1 MSVMNEK
8 TNEQAASLIY
18 REQFAERLTKALAKV
33 SLSQNALA
41 KRIGGVY
48 SQATISR
55 VCSAQRGIEAYLV
68 VLVAREIGCSA
79 EWLLTGEGESGL
91 D

>member
-1 MSVMNEK
+1 MDEE
-8 TNEQAASLIY
+8 TTEQEACRIY
-18 REQFAERLTKALAKV
+18 REQFAERLTKALATAAV
-33 SLSQNALA
+33 SQSALS
-41 KRIGGVY
+41 KRIGGAY

-55 VCSAQRGIEAYLV
+55 VASARRMADSYLV
-68 VLVAREIGCSA
+68 VLLAQEIGCSA